1 MFGFGLG
8 SLVGSS
14 AIILLGLDLCPQE
27 LLAGGFVLAC
37 GISVRRHNLLSVS
50 IDFAAIEHP
59 LLCSSADDSEA
70 ELGGKPI

>member
-1 MFGFGLG
+1 MLGFGFG
-8 SLVGSS
+8 SRIGSS
-14 AIILLGLDLCPQE
+14 SVILLGLDLRLQE

-37 GISVRRHNLLSVS
+37 GSVRRHNLLSVS
-50 IDFAAIEHP
+50 IHFSATEHP

>member
-1 MFGFGLG
+1 VFGFAFG
-8 SLVGSS
+8 SRIGSS
-14 AIILLGLDLCPQE
+14 AIVLFGLDLRLQE

-50 IDFAAIEHP
+50 IHFSATEHP